1 MNKQIREFK
10 KKHPQLFYETE
21 KVKVSDILPG
31 FSTPQGSEYAI
42 VTHTDKKKVI
52 TNFCS
57 NSYKLVTNE
66 ELLVPMLEVILDEF
80 PDVDIKASS
89 QRDARFYIDFIFQKR
104 LNVAKEAM
112 KKGEKDIV
120 FPKFRLINSYDGK
133 IKYSREFGFHRLICS
148 NGLSVPEGERIVE
161 GGLHTDSL
169 DQLVNQEA
177 LINST
182 QNFLDNARNYMVGYR
197 TLQSQKVRNL
207 EERIEEVL
215 EATKFPKRQSE
226 AVAERVMKEMEALKS
241 EANDWLVYN
250 GFNGELNHN
259 SEFKMTTS
267 KRQEVDKQVL
277 KFLTEG

>member
-10 KKHPQLFYETE
+10 NKFPQLFYETE
-21 KVKVSDILPG
+21 KVKVSEILPG
-31 FSTPQGSEYAI
+31 FVTPPGSEYAI
-42 VTHTDKKKVI
+42 VTHTGKKKVI

-66 ELLVPMLEVILDEF
+66 DLLLPMLEVILDEY
-80 PDVDIKASS
+80 PDVDIKAYQ
-89 QRDARFYIDFIFQKR
+89 QRDSRFYIDFIFQKR
-104 LNVAKEAM
+104 LNVAKEAL

-120 FPKFRLINSYDGK
+120 FPKFRVVNSYDGK
-133 IKYSREFGFHRLICS
+133 IKYSREFGFHRLVCT

-169 DQLVNQEA
+169 DQLINREV

-182 QNFLDNARNYMVGYR
+182 QSFLDNARDYMIGYQK
-197 TLQSQKVRNL
+197 LKGQKVKNL
-207 EERIEEVL
+207 EERIDEVL

-226 AVAERVMKEMEALKS
+226 AVAARVMKEMDQLKS

-259 SEFKMTTS
+259 TEFKMTIS
-267 KRQEVDKQVL
+267 KRQEVDKDVL